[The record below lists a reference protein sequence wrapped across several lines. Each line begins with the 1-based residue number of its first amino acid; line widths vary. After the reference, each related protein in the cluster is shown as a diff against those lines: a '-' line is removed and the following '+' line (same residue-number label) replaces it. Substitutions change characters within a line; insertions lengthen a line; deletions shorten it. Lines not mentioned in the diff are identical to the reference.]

1 MSDFEVFVD
10 MDGPLAN
17 FEKFLE
23 THPDVLRLRE
33 GGSDHEVSWQYIWK
47 EYPEIFLN
55 LEVAVGYKDLWNVA
69 VDMDKN
75 NDPIVITA
83 ISTVDPYKGTWQ
95 KQYWLWKIFGA
106 TCPPVICCLR
116 SHKKDYA
123 RKNRIL
129 IDDSDQNISEWIKEG
144 GIGVLYRDHK
154 QAIEELKFIADT
166 C

>member
-1 MSDFEVFVD
+1 MSKFEVFMD
-10 MDGPLAN
+10 MDGPLADFN
-17 FEKFLE
+17 RFLE

-47 EYPEIFLN
+47 EYPEVFLN
-55 LEVAVGYKDLWNVA
+55 LEPAKGWKDLWNVA
-69 VDMDKN
+69 KDIDKE

-83 ISTVDPYKGTWQ
+83 ISTIDPYRGTWQ
-95 KQYWLWKIFGA
+95 KQFWLMKMFGQMF
-106 TCPPVICCLR
+106 PPSIVCLR

-123 RKNRIL
+123 RANRIL
-129 IDDSDQNISEWIKEG
+129 VDDSEQNISEWIKNG
-144 GIGVLYRDHK
+144 GIGVLYRNHT